1 MYVYVL
7 HSLKDGKLY
16 TGISKNPKA
25 RVVQHNLGMT
35 KSTKGRRPF
44 ELIYSKKQKSV
55 SEARDRE
62 KFLKTSHGRKILE
75 EAIHCSSAGRAVGC

>member
-7 HSLKDGKLY
+7 RSLKDGKLY
-16 TGISKNPKA
+16 TGLSKDPKA

-44 ELIYSKKQKSV
+44 ELIYYERQKSV

-62 KFLKTSHGRKILE
+62 KFLKTGHGREYLKNLFP
-75 EAIHCSSAGRAVGC
+75 CSSVGRAVGC